1 MVVLRRI
8 TTALS
13 DNRLWFGLAFS
24 ALCYVAMWRLVE
36 PALIYHGFGTVIADV
51 PVFSTGWRFFAE
63 ALDVPGGLALYIY
76 GFLSQGYYSSP
87 LGALIVVLMAG
98 ALGAIA
104 RGHWRRAGRAFPAV
118 VSCFPAIAI
127 LWIYSRYDHPLA
139 ACLTLACGL
148 AVSYAFEGIPIRR
161 TPIRMAVFCLLAG
174 MSYWLAGAG
183 AVLIFALMTT
193 VHLLVV
199 HRDWLGALLAL
210 PAAAA
215 IAWTLAEYVF
225 VISPKQAFLGM
236 TRQWIEGAR
245 MSSIILVAVLYA
257 FVPVTVLLTWLWKAA
272 SDTNREA
279 RARRDKKVKDKK
291 ARATGRS
298 RSTARAHLIK
308 IAGPALPIVILI
320 GGLYVTYDT
329 THKQVVAM
337 NALSRAGCWSD
348 ALELGRRLPRNVYN
362 IHCNHDIDRA
372 LYHRGRL
379 GYDMLR
385 FPQNPHALL
394 LTHDRQES
402 PATQLKMCDA
412 YIELGNVDLAQRLIS
427 EFLVDKGCL
436 GIAIEKLAW
445 INIIKGLEE
454 TARVY
459 LNVLKKDLTYRDR
472 AEQMLSSLDHGFGPA
487 EAANISRIRSYIRT
501 DTTGRLATESIEDML
516 TGLLAHNGQNRMA
529 FEYLMACYLLAGQL
543 DGIAANIARVKDL
556 GYPEIPTLYEEAML
570 IYLGARRQRLNLK
583 ELNIKPQTFERYK
596 RFIQL
601 GNAMQQQNSQ
611 AVYQQLLQEFGD
623 SYFFYYR
630 FAIVAQA
637 VRH

>member
-1 MVVLRRI
+1 MVVLKRI
-8 TTALS
+8 TKALTGS
-13 DNRLWFGLAFS
+13 RLWFGLAFF

-63 ALDVPGGLALYIY
+63 ALDIPGGLVLYLY
-76 GFLSQGYYSSP
+76 GFLSQGYSFSP

-98 ALGAIA
+98 ALGAVA
-104 RGHWRRAGRAFPAV
+104 RGHWRLAGRACPAV
-118 VSCFPAIAI
+118 VFCFPALAI

-148 AVSYAFEGIPIRR
+148 AISYAFERVPIRR
-161 TPIRMAVFCLLAG
+161 APIRMAVFCLLAG

-183 AVLIFALMTT
+183 AVLVFALMTA

-236 TRQWIEGAR
+236 TRQSIEGAG
-245 MSSIILVAVLYA
+245 MSSIVLVAMLYA
-257 FVPVTVLLTWLWKAA
+257 VVPATVLLIWLWKAA
-272 SDTNREA
+272 FDTNREA
-279 RARRDKKVKDKK
+279 RARRDKKLKNKK
-291 ARATGRS
+291 ARVTGRS
-298 RSTARAHLIK
+298 LSTAWAYVIK
-308 IAGPALPIVILI
+308 IAGLALPIVILI
-320 GGLYVTYDT
+320 GGLYFTCDA
-329 THKQVVAM
+329 THKQVVEI
-337 NALSRAGCWSD
+337 NALARVGRWSD
-348 ALELGRRLPRNVYN
+348 ALEVGRRLPRNVYN

-394 LTHDRQES
+394 LTHDRKEL

-412 YIELGNVDLAQRLIS
+412 YIELGNVDMAQKLIS

-436 GIAIEKLAW
+436 GIALEKLAR
-445 INIIKGLEE
+445 INIIKGLED

-459 LNVLKKDLTYRDR
+459 LNVLKKDLAYRGR
-472 AEQMLSSLDHGFGPA
+472 AEQMLSGLDHGFSPA
-487 EAANISRIRSYIRT
+487 EAADISRIRSYIRT
-501 DTTGRLATESIEDML
+501 DTTGRLATESIEEML

-529 FEYLMACYLLAGQL
+529 FEYLMACYLLAGRL
-543 DGIAANIARVKDL
+543 DGIADNIARVKDL

-583 ELNIKPQTFERYK
+583 ELNIKPQTLERYK

-637 VRH
+637 ARR